1 MTNQQYQ
8 HEVTQELENILNYW
22 EKYTLDNEFG
32 GFQGRINADDEI
44 VPQADKGLVLNARI
58 LWTLSAAYQH
68 NAKPEYLQLAHRAF
82 DYLNTY
88 FRDKNYGGLYWS
100 VDYSGNPNNTRKQ
113 IYGQA
118 FAIYGLCEYY
128 KVSHNQLA
136 LNWAIELFEII
147 EKYSFDTVHGG
158 YIEALAEDWQPI
170 SDLKLSDKDA
180 NERKSMNTHLHI
192 LEAYTNLLS
201 LWRNEQIEKK
211 VEGLLSVF
219 LKYIIN
225 PQTGHQYLFLDD
237 DWTVKSNII
246 SYGHDIEASWLLHE
260 AAEVLGNSEISKQTH
275 FLALKMTDAVQIG
288 LSEDGGLAYESDED
302 HHDTDKHWW
311 VQAEAMVGYLNAYQL
326 SKNDKYLKQSIKSWE
341 FIKQCLITPTGEW
354 HWAVQGQHNTPMPN
368 QDKIGFWKCPYHNA
382 RACMEIIKR
391 LSVQKMVNI

>member
-1 MTNQQYQ
+1 
-8 HEVTQELENILNYW
+8 
-22 EKYTLDNEFG
+22 
-32 GFQGRINADDEI
+32 
-44 VPQADKGLVLNARI
+44 
-58 LWTLSAAYQH
+58 
-68 NAKPEYLQLAHRAF
+68 
-82 DYLNTY
+82 
-88 FRDKNYGGLYWS
+88 
-100 VDYSGNPNNTRKQ
+100 
-113 IYGQA
+113 
-118 FAIYGLCEYY
+118 
-128 KVSHNQLA
+128 
-136 LNWAIELFEII
+136 
-147 EKYSFDTVHGG
+147 
-158 YIEALAEDWQPI
+158 
-170 SDLKLSDKDA
+170 
-180 NERKSMNTHLHI
+180 

-211 VEGLLSVF
+211 VEDLLSVF